1 MLGTKPLPLFAASL
15 LTYPLALSYV
25 AVLILIDFFP
35 LRRFGQGFFVPAAR
49 RVWLEKVPFVLV
61 FGLVFAAT
69 LWARGHGSWQWE
81 RPVNLEQFGLLSR
94 VMQAF
99 YIWAYYLWKPL
110 LPFDL
115 SPVYTTLGE
124 FDPLS
129 LRFVLSL
136 ALVVASTLIL
146 FWKRRQWPGLFA
158 LWLCHLAVLVPFLGL
173 TEYPHHPNDRYSY
186 LVNIT
191 GSVLVAACLLKSW
204 RDRSLRLK
212 ALAGAGMAAAL
223 LALLSFVQ
231 VGAWKNSEALFR
243 HMIRKLGNDPYRS
256 DIYWRL
262 GMVLSSEGRMAEAE
276 FISRSRCCWHRAP
289 PRRA

>member
-136 ALVVASTLIL
+136 ALVVVITLIL

-158 LWLCHLAVLVPFLGL
+158 LWLCHLVVLVPFLGL
-173 TEYPHHPNDRYSY
+173 TEYPPSSQRPLQLPGQHH
-186 LVNIT
+186 
-191 GSVLVAACLLKSW
+191 
-204 RDRSLRLK
+204 RLGAGGGLFAEELAEPEP
-212 ALAGAGMAAAL
+212 ALEGAGGRGHGRRAAGAA
-223 LALLSFVQ
+223 V
-231 VGAWKNSEALFR
+231 
-243 HMIRKLGNDPYRS
+243 IRSSR
-256 DIYWRL
+256 RL
-262 GMVLSSEGRMAEAE
+262 EKQ
-276 FISRSRCCWHRAP
+276 
-289 PRRA
+289 